1 MKKGKKTGRKNINN
15 KRLSVQSNGSS
26 LGKAAISKY
35 TGKENIFFN
44 KNTI

>member
-1 MKKGKKTGRKNINN
+1 MKKGKKTCRKNNNN

-26 LGKAAISKY
+26 LGKAISKY
-35 TGKENIFFN
+35 TGKENIFIN